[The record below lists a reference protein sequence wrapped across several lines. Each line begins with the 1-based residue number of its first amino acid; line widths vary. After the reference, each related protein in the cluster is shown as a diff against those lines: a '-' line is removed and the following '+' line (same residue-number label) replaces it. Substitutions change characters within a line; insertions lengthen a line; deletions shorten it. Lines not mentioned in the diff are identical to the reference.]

1 MGFSS
6 RLRALFRK
14 DRLSHDLDEELAF
27 HLAMREELNV
37 EKGMPRVEAKRAA
50 RRSFGNPGVWRERMS
65 EIDVM
70 VLPQTILQ
78 DLRYGFR
85 MLYRN
90 AGFTCVAIIALALG
104 IGVNTAAYT
113 AYKTILSR
121 SIDSRDPASMAN
133 LSMMHS
139 DGHFDAVFSYPDY
152 LAYRSSLRSFDGLIA
167 QGQSV
172 DMLKLSGVGASLSQ
186 KQIESDSLMG
196 KLGLFPSGVTN
207 AEYAGTLFVSGN
219 YFSVLGVAP
228 LKGRTFDGST
238 DSQLV
243 ANPVVMISENYWQ
256 TRFGGDV
263 SVIGQTLQ
271 LNGVACTVIGVTPH
285 NFAGTGLA
293 VPDFWAPLVYKP
305 LLHPADKGLRD
316 LNEACCRL
324 FGRLAPSVSMA
335 QAQDEMTAV
344 AERLRPLHASTSSM
358 SKPGSVLAWPA
369 SPFPRKLDGGLK
381 FAVTLIMIAV
391 GMVLVIACANVA
403 SLQLARAAARQNE
416 LRMRLSLGASRARLI
431 QQLLTESVLLGLIA
445 GVLALFVT
453 WGVLEILLRAMGRI
467 IPPEYGT
474 LVYRVA
480 PDMQVFAYVFAI
492 SLVAGVLFGLTPAL
506 ESSRSALASSLKA
519 NAETSPGRSRRLRGV
534 LIAAQVSVSLM
545 LMIAGSM
552 LIRSSVKALFA
563 KTGYET
569 THIVNIEWDFP
580 EGKKYDAERKR
591 VFTAELRARVN
602 AMPGV
607 VETTIGRAPDGGGVR
622 TAAVTTNGEVPT
634 NQNAKAFLYYT
645 YVQPNYFQTLG
656 IERVAGRNF
665 SVRGGESE
673 ASVILSESAA
683 KRLWPGENPIGRS
696 LRLGVGDLYHG
707 KGEQLPDGPTFQVI
721 GLVHDVL
728 GQMTDGSDVEQIYVP
743 MHVGQTQTGPLL
755 VRTQMGSAAFK
766 EALRPVMA
774 ALDPDV
780 VFISASL
787 EEMLRQ
793 TPRFLVSTFSAAIA
807 SSIGAVGLVLA
818 LMGIYGTVSYIVVLR
833 TREVGIRM
841 ALGANRP
848 NIIRLI
854 LRESTRPVM
863 MGILAGMVLSL
874 GATYLLRGILYGLS
888 TVDSGLA
895 FVGVSMMFFLIA
907 LVAAYLPSRKA
918 TRVDPI
924 VALRYE

>member
-1 MGFSS
+1 MGFNS

-14 DRLSHDLDEELAF
+14 EKLSRDLEEEMAF

-37 EKGMPRVEAKRAA
+37 QQGMPPTEAKREA
-50 RRSFGNPGVWRERMS
+50 RKSFGNPGVWRERMS
-65 EIDVM
+65 EIDLM
-70 VLPQTILQ
+70 VLPQSILQ
-78 DLRYGFR
+78 DLRYGAR

-90 AGFTCVAIIALALG
+90 AGFTCVAIVALALG
-104 IGVNTAAYT
+104 IGINTAAFT
-113 AYKTILSR
+113 AYKTILAR
-121 SIDSRDPASMAN
+121 SIESRDPASMAN
-133 LSMMHS
+133 ITMMHD
-139 DGHFDAVFSYPDY
+139 DGHFDTVFSYPDY
-152 LAYRSSLRSFDGLIA
+152 LAYRSNLHTFDGLIA
-167 QGQSV
+167 QGQGI
-172 DMLKLSGVGASLSQ
+172 DMPKLSGVGATLNQS
-186 KQIESDSLMG
+186 ESKPDSLMG
-196 KLGLFPSGVTN
+196 KLGLFPSSVTN
-207 AEYAGTLFVSGN
+207 GEYTGSIFVSGN

-228 LKGRTFDGST
+228 ILGRTFDGTT
-238 DSQLV
+238 DSQLL
-243 ANPVVMISENYWQ
+243 ANPVVMVSENYWQ
-256 TRFGGDV
+256 TRFGGKP

-271 LNGVACTVIGVTPH
+271 LNGVALTVIGVTPH
-285 NFAGTGLA
+285 NFAGTALS
-293 VPDFWAPLVYKP
+293 VPDFWIPLVYKP
-305 LLHPADKGLRD
+305 LLHPDDKGLHD
-316 LNEACCRL
+316 VNDPCCRL
-324 FGRLAPSVSMA
+324 FGRLAQGVSMA
-335 QAQDEMTAV
+335 QAQEEMNAV

-358 SKPGSVLAWPA
+358 SKPSSALVWPA

-381 FAVTLIMIAV
+381 FVVTLIMVAV

-431 QQLLTESVLLGLIA
+431 QQLLTESVLLGLIS

-453 WGVLEILLRAMGRI
+453 WGVLEILLRTMGRI

-519 NAETSPGRSRRLRGV
+519 NGDTSPGRSRRLRGA
-534 LIAAQVSVSLM
+534 LIAAQVSVSLV

-563 KTGYET
+563 ETGYET
-569 THIVNIEWDFP
+569 KHAMDVEWGFP
-580 EGKKYDAERKR
+580 EGKKYDDARKR
-591 VFTAELRARVN
+591 VFTAELQARVN

-607 VETTIGRAPDGGGVR
+607 IATTIGRAPDGGGVR
-622 TAAVTTNGEVPT
+622 TAAVTTNGENPT
-634 NQNAKAFLYYT
+634 KQNAKAYLYYT
-645 YVQPNYFQTLG
+645 YVQPNYFQMLD
-656 IERVAGRNF
+656 IKHVAGRGF
-665 SVRGGESE
+665 SVQGGEPE
-673 ASVILSESAA
+673 PSVILSESAA

-696 LRLGVGDLYHG
+696 LRLAAGDLYHN
-707 KGEQLPDGPTFQVI
+707 KGEKLPDGPTFQVI

-728 GQMTDGSDVEQIYVP
+728 GQMIDGSDVEQIYIP
-743 MHVGQTQTGPLL
+743 MRPDQTKGTALL
-755 VRTQMGSAAFK
+755 VRTQMDSAAFK
-766 EALRPVMA
+766 DALRPVMA
-774 ALDPDV
+774 SLDPDV

-833 TREVGIRM
+833 THEVGIRM
-841 ALGANRP
+841 ALGANRI

-854 LRESTRPVM
+854 LRESTRPVVA
-863 MGILAGMVLSL
+863 GILAGMVLSL
-874 GATYLLRGILYGLS
+874 GAAYLLRGVLYGLS
-888 TVDSGLA
+888 TMDGGLA
-895 FVGVSMMFFLIA
+895 FIGVSVMFFLIA
-907 LVAAYLPSRKA
+907 LLAAYMPSRKA

>member
-1 MGFSS
+1 MGFSA
-6 RLRALFRK
+6 RLLALFRK
-14 DRLSHDLDEELAF
+14 EKLSDELEEELAF
-27 HLAMREELNV
+27 HLAMREELNL
-37 EKGMPRVEAKRAA
+37 KQGMPREEAKRTA
-50 RRSFGNPGVWRERMS
+50 RKSFGNPGVWRERMS
-65 EIDVM
+65 EIDLM

-113 AYKTILSR
+113 AYKTIFSR
-121 SIDSRDPASMAN
+121 SIDSRDPASMTN
-133 LSMMHS
+133 LSMMHG
-139 DGHFDAVFSYPDY
+139 DGQVDAIFSYPDY
-152 LAYRSSLRSFDGLIA
+152 LAYRSNLHSFDGLIA

-172 DMLKLSGVGASLSQ
+172 DMLKLSGVGATLSQ
-186 KQIESDSLMG
+186 KEGESDSLMG

-207 AEYAGTLFVSGN
+207 VEYAGTLFVSGN

-228 LKGRTFDGST
+228 LKGRTFDGTT

-243 ANPVVMISENYWQ
+243 ANPVVMLSENYWQ

-271 LNGVACTVIGVTPH
+271 LNGVALTVIGVTPH

-293 VPDFWAPLVYKP
+293 VPDFWLPLVYKP
-305 LLHPADKGLRD
+305 LLHPDDRGLRD
-316 LNEACCRL
+316 VNEACCRL
-324 FGRLAPSVSMA
+324 FGRLVPGVSMA
-335 QAQDEMTAV
+335 QAQEEMTAV

-358 SKPGSVLAWPA
+358 SKPGNALVWPA

-416 LRMRLSLGASRARLI
+416 LRMRMSLGASRARLV

-453 WGVLEILLRAMGRI
+453 WGLLEILLRAMGRI

-480 PDMQVFAYVFAI
+480 PDMQIFAYVCAI

-519 NAETSPGRSRRLRGV
+519 NAETSPGRNRKLRSA
-534 LIAAQVSVSLM
+534 LIAAQVSVSLV
-545 LMIAGSM
+545 LMITGSM

-563 KTGYET
+563 ETGYET
-569 THIVNIEWDFP
+569 KHAVDVEWNFP

-607 VETTIGRAPDGGGVR
+607 VATTFGRAPDGGGVR

-634 NQNAKAFLYYT
+634 KQNAKAYLYYT

-656 IERVAGRNF
+656 IEHVAGSSF
-665 SVRGGESE
+665 SVQGGESE

-696 LRLGVGDLYHG
+696 LRMGVGDLYHS

-728 GQMTDGSDVEQIYVP
+728 GQLIDGSDVEQIYVP
-743 MHVGQTQTGPLL
+743 MLEGQTRDAPLL
-755 VRTQMGSAAFK
+755 VRTQMDNAAFRN
-766 EALRPVMA
+766 ALRPVVA
-774 ALDPDV
+774 SLDPDV
-780 VFISASL
+780 TFSSSTL
-787 EEMLRQ
+787 DQMLRQ
-793 TPRFLVSTFSAAIA
+793 TPRFLVSTFSATVA
-807 SSIGAVGLVLA
+807 SSIGAVGLLLA

-863 MGILAGMVLSL
+863 VGILAGMVLSL
-874 GATYLLRGILYGLS
+874 GAAYLLRDVLYGLS
-888 TVDSGLA
+888 TVDSGFA
-895 FVGVSMMFFLIA
+895 FVGVSVLFFLIA
-907 LVAAYLPSRKA
+907 LLAAYMPSRRA
-918 TRVDPI
+918 TRIDPI